1 MFAKSLAA
9 LPLAAVIIGCGTVD
23 TEADIICSHN
33 LSKEE
38 LRLIGAPTIDM
49 KNGNVGMYTAGEG
62 GDLPRFSLL
71 NCKTAKFAQVR
82 YGADISALKQFI
94 DQAVAAGATK
104 TVKGF
109 LTPLK
114 GFLVPQSLTRRQSE
128 MKRHDM
134 DALVAN
140 STEAIGAVGFPKVMF
155 LTTCHPLTN
164 RGRPSN
170 CLGRQCH

>member
-23 TEADIICSHN
+23 TEAEIICSHN

-109 LTPLK
+109 SDSVERISGAAVLNAQAKRNETSRH
-114 GFLVPQSLTRRQSE
+114 GCACSE
-128 MKRHDM
+128 FYRSDWR
-134 DALVAN
+134 
-140 STEAIGAVGFPKVMF
+140 SGFPKSYVFDHMSS
-155 LTTCHPLTN
+155 PY
-164 RGRPSN
+164 
-170 CLGRQCH
+170 